1 MRVSVGGGDFRNWMK
16 LSAVIING
24 LAGEGVVFCRSL
36 FSVVGGESFDGGC
49 CAVSVDNAKHAIV
62 AMVVGRSQTSFCFS
76 VILCVF
82 IA

>member
-24 LAGEGVVFCRSL
+24 LAGEGAV

-49 CAVSVDNAKHAIV
+49 CAVSVDNAKHAIS
-62 AMVVGRSQTSFCFS
+62 AMVVGRSQTIFCFS
-76 VILCVF
+76 VIIRVF
-82 IA
+82 YSLTF